1 MRLLY
6 SLLLTLLVP
15 VYLLRLYWRGFK
27 SPAYRERWVERFGLF
42 DAPSRR
48 DGIWVHAV
56 SVGEV
61 LAIAQLVRQLLERYP
76 DLPIL
81 ITTAT
86 ATGAERV
93 KALFDDEVEHRYAPI
108 DLPWVVRRFLQA
120 YRPRLLILVETE
132 IWPNLIHHAKQ
143 AGVPSLLANAR
154 LSPRSAR
161 RYHRVAA
168 LTREALR
175 NITVIAPHGEA
186 DGERFLTLGARPGQ
200 VEVTGSIKFDVHLP
214 GSLRERAD
222 VMRRDWGGQ
231 RPVWLAASTHEGEDE
246 LILQAHA
253 EIRRQV
259 EDALLVLVPRHPERF
274 ERVAQ
279 LVEAAGFSLV
289 RRSDQQPCEVDTAVF
304 LGDSMGELTLFMGA
318 SDLAFI
324 GGSLVPHGGHN
335 ILEAAAQGVAVVFGP
350 HMFNF
355 SEISELFL
363 QQAAAVQVD
372 SVEALAAQVSRWLS
386 DASLRSRVGEAGREL
401 VDKNRGALERLMRLV
416 ERLLEQSDA
425 GLEVSQSSSDRIGDR

>member
-1 MRLLY
+1 MRYLYTLLF
-6 SLLLTLLVP
+6 TLLVP

-27 SPAYRERWVERFGLF
+27 APAYRQRWHERFGLF
-42 DAPSRR
+42 DDPVRQG
-48 DGIWVHAV
+48 GIWVHAV

-61 LAIAQLVRQLLERYP
+61 LAIARLVQQLLARYP
-76 DLPIL
+76 ELPIL

-86 ATGAERV
+86 PTGAERV
-93 KALFDDEVEHRYAPI
+93 KALFGDEVEHRYAPI
-108 DLPWVVRRFLQA
+108 DLPWVVRRFLRA
-120 YRPRLLILVETE
+120 YRPHLLILVETE
-132 IWPNLIHHAKQ
+132 IWPNLIHHAKE

-154 LSPRSAR
+154 MSVRSAR
-161 RYHRVAA
+161 GYHRVAA

-175 NITVIAPHGEA
+175 NLSLIASHGEA
-186 DGERFLTLGARPGQ
+186 DGERFLTLGARSEQ
-200 VEVTGSIKFDVHLP
+200 VVVTGSIKFDVHIP

-246 LILQAHA
+246 LILQVHA
-253 EIRRQV
+253 AVRERIP
-259 EDALLVLVPRHPERF
+259 DALLVLVPRHPERF
-274 ERVAQ
+274 DRVAQ
-279 LVEAAGFSLV
+279 LVSARAFPLV
-289 RRSDQQPCEVDTAVF
+289 RRSEQRPCDAGTAVF

-363 QQAAAVQVD
+363 SREAAVQID
-372 SVEALAAQVSRWLS
+372 SVEALAAQVSDWLS
-386 DASLRSRVGEAGREL
+386 DASERSRVGEAGRAL
-401 VDKNRGALERLMRLV
+401 VDRNRGALERLMRLV
-416 ERLLEQSDA
+416 EGLLEV
-425 GLEVSQSSSDRIGDR
+425 GERVV

>member
-1 MRLLY
+1 MRELYTLLF
-6 SLLLTLLVP
+6 TLLVP
-15 VYLLRLYWRGFK
+15 VYLLRLYWRGLRT
-27 SPAYRERWVERFGLF
+27 PAYRDRWLERFGQF
-42 DAPSRR
+42 AGQPRP

-61 LAIAQLVRQLLERYP
+61 LAIAQLVRRLLDRYP
-76 DLPIL
+76 ELPVL

-86 ATGAERV
+86 PTGAERV
-93 KALFDDEVEHRYAPI
+93 KALFGEEVEHRYAPI

-143 AGVPSLLANAR
+143 AGVPILLANAR
-154 LSPRSAR
+154 LSVRSAS
-161 RYHRVAA
+161 RYHRLAS

-175 NITVIAPHGEA
+175 NITLIAPHGEA
-186 DGERFLTLGARPGQ
+186 DGERFLTLGALPGQ

-222 VMRRDWGGQ
+222 VMRREWGGQ

-253 EIRRQV
+253 EVRREV

-274 ERVAQ
+274 DRVAQ
-279 LVEAAGFSLV
+279 LVEDAGFSLV
-289 RRSDQQPCEVDTAVF
+289 RRSEQRPCEEDTAVF

-324 GGSLVPHGGHN
+324 GGSLIPHGGHN
-335 ILEAAAQGVAVVFGP
+335 ILEAAAQGVAVVYGP

-363 QQAAAVQVD
+363 SQDAAVQVD
-372 SVEALAAQVSRWLS
+372 SVDALARQVSDWLS
-386 DASLRSRVGEAGREL
+386 DASQRSRVGEAGREL
-401 VDKNRGALERLMRLV
+401 VNKNRGAMDRLMKLV
-416 ERLLEQSDA
+416 ERLLPPDSA
-425 GLEVSQSSSDRIGDR
+425 V